1 MNINRKIEEIR
12 QKPEHERLRYVW
24 GSVAVCM
31 VFVLLIWILSV
42 KISLQKTQDQSQ
54 AQPLSDIGKQL
65 QDIKD
70 AAPSLN
76 DVNQLTTGTDNADTT
91 AGNQPAADSSA
102 DNADTSQSGQ

>member
-1 MNINRKIEEIR
+1 MNINKKIEEIR

-31 VFVLLIWILSV
+31 VFVFLIWILSV
-42 KISLQKTQDQSQ
+42 RLSIQKTADQSQ
-54 AQPLSDIGKQL
+54 TQPLPDIGKQL
-65 QDIKD
+65 QDIKN

-76 DVNQLTTGTDNADTT
+76 DVNQLTTGADNTDNT

-102 DNADTSQSGQ
+102 DTGDTSPSGQ